1 MHLRFPL
8 LKVKKQ
14 KNFVEDK
21 LSTLDF
27 IDIKTYRPD
36 KYSRYLVDVFYSN
49 EFDDLSSIINNGN
62 FLNQELLD
70 NPYHFL
76 YIFEPDTL
84 KKWWI
89 QLNAE
94 PDKPEIKSKAGRPP
108 IPPHIKELYSYSNL
122 LILPMV
128 TKE

>member
-70 NPYHFL
+70 NNLAFKY
-76 YIFEPDTL
+76 YI
-84 KKWWI
+84 
-89 QLNAE
+89 
-94 PDKPEIKSKAGRPP
+94 
-108 IPPHIKELYSYSNL
+108 Y
-122 LILPMV
+122 
-128 TKE
+128 